1 MTACIVGWSHTPF
14 GKHENDDVESLIGQV
29 AVQALEDAGIGP
41 DEVDEIFV
49 GHFNEGFS
57 RQAFPA
63 SLVLQSDDRLRFSRR
78 RGWRTPAPRARRR
91 FTRGSALSPPARRAS
106 CWWSASRK

>member
-14 GKHENDDVESLIGQV
+14 GKHENDDVESLIGRV
-29 AVQALEDAGIGP
+29 ALQALEDAGIGP

-57 RQAFPA
+57 RQAFPS
-63 SLVLQSDDRLRFSRR
+63 SLVLQSDDRLRFK
-78 RGWRTPAPRARRR
+78 PA
-91 FTRGSALSPPARRAS
+91 TRVENACASGSAADRKRTRLNSS
-106 CWWSASRK
+106 HYCASRMPSSA